1 MCKRFL
7 FSFSPKPI
15 SLCLENGKKNEN
27 YIFDL
32 PINRSGTIE
41 SRIYQ
46 HISDLN
52 YVVRLRVWLIW
63 RQTRTNQSTKIIE
76 TDCIIILEFIKTN
89 YNLNVT
95 SLIHSEN
102 MFLVAFVQFWIP
114 KSSSFPLRFQKLLII
129 SRSLPIS
136 VIANAHRSVAR

>member
-52 YVVRLRVWLIW
+52 YVVRLRVWLI
-63 RQTRTNQSTKIIE
+63 
-76 TDCIIILEFIKTN
+76 
-89 YNLNVT
+89 
-95 SLIHSEN
+95 
-102 MFLVAFVQFWIP
+102 
-114 KSSSFPLRFQKLLII
+114 
-129 SRSLPIS
+129 
-136 VIANAHRSVAR
+136 